1 MKDFNP
7 SILIL
12 SDSTS
17 STVGLERKIHH
28 MVIADTEIWP
38 KDTTILNFSIPGTTS
53 ADALAYLRLLKS
65 KTKKSL
71 KAIFIYLGNCDTIST
86 ENPKGYYSYFDHIK
100 YLIKR
105 NLNYGFR
112 KKRIKNK
119 ILFYQ
124 WNKKVD
130 LTIEQPEAPENFEKN
145 LSKIC
150 RLAKKFGIEIVM
162 LKSEA
167 NKFFIPGLGKGNF
180 IFYKFLG
187 INDKISESIDFPDE
201 RLKKALFF
209 HENQKYKKTL
219 ELYKDILDNPFEE
232 NFGSELNLMIL
243 NNYAV
248 AKAEFG
254 YLDEA
259 KHLLRIYLDERF
271 ARKEIGYYNLA
282 QIEKKIGNQS
292 KYEDLI
298 FRSYEN
304 DKFLYRIRKP
314 YQNVLDSI
322 SKKFNNIIYLDMK
335 SVISHTD
342 YLDHCHPLPEGQKK
356 LAKLFKEA
364 YKKIGITGNE
374 KATIIND
381 LYNPELANGNQSPF
395 NCYFKSIS
403 DLDGGKISE
412 LFKKY
417 FNLVEKKL
425 VADYDL
431 KINNIPKDIHNA
443 YEYYLKHPLFTNF
456 EDIKEIQQFES
467 SDVGRFPENFIY
479 RFIIPILKEIEIHH
493 PQLFAK
499 FNKSQ
504 VLVHSSDSFKR
515 ILKEQTGV
523 NFDLLKKV
531 RSKHFGLDRIKRII
545 AKIKTLILD
554 DLNKG
559 NQIHTRIKST
569 MYWYFRESLRFGSHS
584 RNSMLYNRVIY
595 EYICEAL
602 IISFFYNK
610 ENKYGL
616 DKDLTELYNRVLSII
631 STHEFYCQKFKI
643 YDNTE
648 KLLADYN
655 SEINNLIKKI

>member
-28 MVIADTEIWP
+28 MVIADKKIWP

-86 ENPKGYYSYFDHIK
+86 ENPKGYYSYYNHIK
-100 YLIKR
+100 HIIKR
-105 NLNYGFR
+105 NVNSGFT

-130 LTIEQPEAPENFEKN
+130 LAIEQPETPENFEKN

-150 RLAKKFGIEIVM
+150 CLAEKFGIEIIMVR
-162 LKSEA
+162 SEA

-187 INDKISESIDFPDE
+187 INDKISESIEFPDE

-209 HENQKYKKTL
+209 HENQNYNKTL
-219 ELYKDILDNPFEE
+219 ELYKDILDNPLEE
-232 NFGSELNLMIL
+232 NFGSEFNLMIL

-259 KHLLRIYLDERF
+259 KHLLRIYLHERF
-271 ARKEIGYYNLA
+271 ARKEIGYFNLA
-282 QIEKKIGNQS
+282 QIEKIVGNQS
-292 KYEDLI
+292 TYEDLI

-314 YQNVLDSI
+314 YQNILDGI
-322 SKKFNNIIYLDMK
+322 SKKFKNIIYLDMK
-335 SVISHTD
+335 SAISRTD

-356 LAKLFKEA
+356 LAKLIEEA
-364 YKKIGITGNE
+364 YSKIGLTGNE
-374 KATIIND
+374 KATIVND

-395 NCYFKSIS
+395 NFYFKSIS
-403 DLDGGKISE
+403 DIDGSKIRE

-417 FNLVEKKL
+417 FNLVEKEI

-431 KINNIPKDIHNA
+431 KINNIPNEIQNA
-443 YEYYLKHPLFTNF
+443 CQYYLKHPLFTNF
-456 EDIKEIQQFES
+456 DDIKEIQQFET
-467 SDVGRFPENFIY
+467 SDIGRFPENFIY
-479 RFIIPILKEIEIHH
+479 RFIIPILKEIEIRQ
-493 PQLFAK
+493 PQLLEK

-504 VLVHSSDSFKR
+504 ILVHSSDSFKR

-523 NFDLLKKV
+523 NFDLLKNIRCKN
-531 RSKHFGLDRIKRII
+531 FGLDRVKRII
-545 AKIKTLILD
+545 AKIKTLILE
-554 DLNKG
+554 DLNRG
-559 NQIHTRIKST
+559 NQIYTRLKTT

-584 RNSMLYNRVIY
+584 RNSMLYNRVLY
-595 EYICEAL
+595 EYVCEAL

-616 DKDLTELYNRVLSII
+616 ENDLTNLYNKVLKII
-631 STHEFYCQKFKI
+631 YTHDFYCKKFKI

-655 SEINNLIKKI
+655 SKIKDLIKKF